1 MHAHANVSNFNEGA
15 LPPIH
20 IISINNL
27 RVLGLYFLLCTLVFT
42 FIFSFRLLYNAYFTN
57 KSENEV
63 DDEFIFYQQL
73 DGSIYF
79 LVRST
84 SPKKFNSRNLSTNI
98 FNSRYI
104 SRFYETTTMV
114 MSVCHSCVCIHA

>member
-27 RVLGLYFLLCTLVFT
+27 SSWFRFSFICTLVFT
-42 FIFSFRLLYNAYFTN
+42 LIFSFRLLHNAYFTN

-84 SPKKFNSRNLSTNI
+84 SPENFNSRNQSTNI
-98 FNSRYI
+98 YNSRYI
-104 SRFYETTTMV
+104 SRFCETTTMV
-114 MSVCHSCVCIHA
+114 MSLMCVYSCLV